1 RRDRGVQPSAT
12 VPLDALAEHPWIL
25 ASPKSHFG
33 RAIRIACQRH
43 GFQPKINHEVEE
55 QSTAMAMVG
64 AGLGVTLVSDL
75 GLRLLRPPGIDVVAL
90 APPLL
95 RTVSIAYR
103 RTEIR
108 RPALHLVVAAVQDAA
123 AELGLGTEPALP

>member
-1 RRDRGVQPSAT
+1 M
-12 VPLDALAEHPWIL
+12 
-25 ASPKSHFG
+25 
-33 RAIRIACQRH
+33 ACHRH
-43 GFQPKINHEVEE
+43 GFTPKINHEVEE

-75 GLRLLRPPGIDVVAL
+75 GLRLLRPPGIDVVTL
-90 APPLL
+90 TTPLL

-108 RPALHLVVAAVQDAA
+108 RPSLHLVIGAVQAAA